1 MIKSFIERGDDIGPI
16 TGTVQEEHEG
26 GSYMV
31 KRAIKKEIEAKQ
43 NELKMNLSNN
53 YKDLAHTALKEL
65 IELLEKYHASGDL
78 KEKDYHKYRADAD
91 MYAIR
96 MQNYHH

>member
-1 MIKSFIERGDDIGPI
+1 MIKSFIERGDDIDPI
-16 TGTVQEEHEG
+16 TGIAQENQEHEG

-78 KEKDYHKYRADAD
+78 KEKDYQY
-91 MYAIR
+91 
-96 MQNYHH
+96 